1 MATEAKTVNKAT
13 ATKAIA
19 EAKKAQTVVTA
30 TDDYG
35 SIASITIPQ
44 LETVT
49 VHVPIVGLSP
59 LIQHAW
65 APKSIAAILKGMG
78 PKSDITTKRE
88 PKNPKAEFE
97 AAKYLLED
105 GSPGHPCVAFK
116 AATVNACSLYGKDV
130 TKVSMKTALFF
141 HGEGPQMLV
150 PLEFDEC
157 VMREDTPRVGMG
169 SIDLRYRPAYH
180 GWKCVLKIDFMPHV
194 INLNSVLA
202 IINAGGL
209 GGVGE
214 WRPSSPKSNSGVYG
228 RYQIDP
234 DVDIAV
240 FDNKDKV

>member
-1 MATEAKTVNKAT
+1 MATTVKTVNKAT

-19 EAKKAQTVVTA
+19 EAKKAQTVEVPTY
-30 TDDYG
+30 DG
-35 SIASITIPQ
+35 SEISSIVIPA
-44 LETVT
+44 LETHT
-49 VHVPIVGLSP
+49 VHIPIVGLSP

-65 APKSIAAILKGMG
+65 APKSIGAILAGMG
-78 PKSDITTKRE
+78 PKSDIKPKRE

-105 GSPGHPCVAFK
+105 GSPGQPSVAFN
-116 AATVNACSLYGKDV
+116 AAPINACRLYGKDV

-157 VMREDTPRVGMG
+157 VMREDTPREGMG

-180 GWKCVLKIDFMPHV
+180 GWKCVLKVDFMPHV

-202 IINAGGL
+202 IVNAGGL

-228 RYQIDP
+228 RYQVDP
-234 DVDIAV
+234 EANIAV
-240 FDNKDKV
+240 FKNEE

>member
-1 MATEAKTVNKAT
+1 MATAAKTVNKAS

-19 EAKKAQTVVTA
+19 EAKKAQTAVDVT
-30 TDDYG
+30 TFDDESG
-35 SIASITIPQ
+35 IASITIPQ

-78 PKSDITTKRE
+78 PKSDITPKRE

-105 GSPGHPCVAFK
+105 GTPGHPCVAFK

-234 DVDIAV
+234 EANIAV
-240 FDNKDKV
+240 FNNED

>member
-1 MATEAKTVNKAT
+1 MVTKAT
-13 ATKAIA
+13 PVSKASATKAIA
-19 EAKKAQTVVTA
+19 EAKKAQTVEVPTF
-30 TDDYG
+30 DD
-35 SIASITIPQ
+35 SEIASITIPQ
-44 LETVT
+44 LETHT
-49 VHVPIVGLSP
+49 VHIPIVGLSP

-78 PKSDITTKRE
+78 PKSDIKPKRE
-88 PKNPKAEFE
+88 PKNPQAEFE

-105 GSPGHPCVAFK
+105 GTPGHPCVAFK

-180 GWKCVLKIDFMPHV
+180 GWKCVLKVDFMPHV

-202 IINAGGL
+202 IVQAGGL

-214 WRPSSPKSNSGVYG
+214 WRPSSPKSNSCLLYKSPSPRDQRGSG
-228 RYQIDP
+228 NHCF
-234 DVDIAV
+234 A
-240 FDNKDKV
+240 